1 VVAEDRGSRVGL
13 LVELTLFIQR
23 PYKCV
28 RAMFLCLV
36 ALVLACSFFHFLEP
50 KLLAFSI
57 FLSVLA
63 ARKHNLGN

>member
-1 VVAEDRGSRVGL
+1 MVAEDRGSRVGL
-13 LVELTLFIQR
+13 LVEFTLFIQR

-50 KLLAFSI
+50 KMVDRTGLFA
-57 FLSVLA
+57 
-63 ARKHNLGN
+63 LGGCGNIT